1 LLNVVSIPM
10 TTQTLPLLR
19 RIQVLL
25 NTLVG
30 EHHVRRSLLH
40 EVCEL
45 MDSGGRT
52 LEGAREAAAALLAAL
67 ERDADVDDFDGSVE
81 RISRAVE
88 RSPLAASA
96 SIPPPPRDPHIGV

>member
-1 LLNVVSIPM
+1 M

-45 MDSGGRT
+45 MGSGGRT
-52 LEGAREAAAALLAAL
+52 LEDAREAAVDLLAAL
-67 ERDADVDDFDGSVE
+67 EKDADVDDFEGSVE

-88 RSPLAASA
+88 CSPLAAA
-96 SIPPPPRDPHIGV
+96 AESIPPPTDPRVAV